1 MSRSRV
7 RSFQGR
13 ILLAILTVLLVPVS
27 LGVIAGALTL
37 QTIGTR
43 SGTLGAWDAVAETG
57 LELLEAVGEA
67 GAGDSSVAEA
77 AARHRE
83 ALSESV
89 RLSRLY
95 SFVAERFVQI
105 LPVAALVIGGLLT
118 GVALL
123 VARGLSRSFGRPVA
137 ELADWTE
144 RIGRGEPLPAEEHE
158 AGIEELRTLRDA
170 LRRMSRQLEEGQRR
184 AVENAQMRS
193 WTELARRV
201 AHEIKNLLTP
211 MRMAA
216 AALTR
221 GRQGPEAEA
230 ATVLMEEIGRLDD
243 MARTFSQY
251 GRIPEGPRSRID
263 LTELL
268 QSLARR
274 HTAPTVTVRV
284 EGPVGLWVEG
294 HHDSLERAFGNM
306 LLNAVEAQGEGEG
319 RVDISVED
327 RGSEALVR
335 MRDRGPGIPA
345 DLADRIWSPDFTTKS
360 RGTGLGLAIVRQ
372 TLRHHGGEITAGN
385 HPEGGAVFDVR
396 LPLTRSPGD

>member
-57 LELLEAVGEA
+57 LELLEAVGES

-158 AGIEELRTLRDA
+158 GGIEELRTLRDA

-221 GRQGPEAEA
+221 GRKGPEAEAEA

-274 HTAPTVTVRV
+274 HTAPTVTV
-284 EGPVGLWVEG
+284 

-335 MRDRGPGIPA
+335 MRDRGPGIPV